1 MRKINIENT
10 KIHFSFTLYGRYY
23 MNDGLLL
30 SNGKNW
36 KEILQTVLDQQH
48 STLVALHN
56 STYTSLSQMIVDV
69 YFTFN

>member
-48 STLVALHN
+48 STLLWQCIIGH
-56 STYTSLSQMIVDV
+56 TL
-69 YFTFN
+69 FFPK

>member
-1 MRKINIENT
+1 
-10 KIHFSFTLYGRYY
+10 